1 MEVLLVEDEPAD
13 VYFVRE
19 AFRQANL
26 GANIIAV
33 MDGENA
39 LRFLDQ
45 EGIWTTAPVPDLVLL
60 DLDLPRVG
68 GGEVL
73 AAMKSDERTRSIPV
87 IVLTSSHAQTDVD
100 FAYQNYAN
108 CYITKPMNG
117 DLSPIVEAIHRFWLE
132 TATLP
137 NTDVDRA

>member
-1 MEVLLVEDEPAD
+1 MEVLLIEDEPAD
-13 VYFVRE
+13 VYLVRE

-26 GANIIAV
+26 GANLTV
-33 MDGENA
+33 VTDGEDA
-39 LRFLDQ
+39 LRFLDK
-45 EGIWTTAPVPDLVLL
+45 EDIWSTAPVPDLVLL
-60 DLDLPRVG
+60 DLNLPRVS

-87 IVLTSSHAQTDVD
+87 IVLTSSHAQTDVA
-100 FAYQNYAN
+100 FAYRNHAN

-117 DLSPIVEAIHRFWLE
+117 ALSPVVEAIQRFWFE